1 MNNFSDY
8 VDRVE
13 NAVCELERL
22 CSLLQL
28 YDEFTENELQG
39 LSPTFLPLFLKRQT
53 MGQYTLEVIEDKANA
68 LRKTLDETFQQM
80 HQDEREARGL
90 K

>member
-8 VDRVE
+8 ATRVE
-13 NAVCELERL
+13 DAVFELERL
-22 CSLLQL
+22 CGLLQL
-28 YDEFTENELQG
+28 YDEFTENELRD
-39 LSPTFLPLFLKRQT
+39 LSPTFLPLFLKRQD
-53 MGQYTLEVIEDKANA
+53 MGRSMLEVIEDKANA
-68 LRKTLDETFQQM
+68 LRKELDETFQQM

>member
-8 VDRVE
+8 ATRVE
-13 NAVCELERL
+13 DAVFELERL
-22 CSLLQL
+22 CGLLQL
-28 YDEFTENELQG
+28 YDEFTENEEQG
-39 LSPTFLPLFLKRQT
+39 LSPAFLPLFLKRQA
-53 MGQYTLEVIEDKANA
+53 MGQSLLEVIEDKANA

-80 HQDEREARGL
+80 HQDDREARGL

>member
-8 VDRVE
+8 ADRVE

-22 CSLLQL
+22 CGLLQL
-28 YDEFTENELQG
+28 YDEFTENEEQG
-39 LSPTFLPLFLKRQT
+39 LSPALLPLFLKRQA
-53 MGQYTLEVIEDKANA
+53 MGQSLLEVIEDKANA

>member
-8 VDRVE
+8 ADRVE
-13 NAVCELERL
+13 DAVCELERL
-22 CSLLQL
+22 CGLLHL
-28 YDEFTENELQG
+28 YDEFTENEVQG
-39 LSPTFLPLFLKRQT
+39 LSPALLPLFLKRQA
-53 MGQYTLEVIEDKANA
+53 MGQSLLEVIDDKANA

-80 HQDEREARGL
+80 HQDERDERGL

>member
-8 VDRVE
+8 ATRVE
-13 NAVCELERL
+13 DAVFELERL
-22 CSLLQL
+22 CGLLQL
-28 YDEFTENELQG
+28 YDEFTANEERD
-39 LSPTFLPLFLKRQT
+39 LSPTFLPLFLKRQAL
-53 MGQYTLEVIEDKANA
+53 GQSLLEVIEDKANA

>member
-1 MNNFSDY
+1 MED
-8 VDRVE
+8 
-13 NAVCELERL
+13 AVFELERL
-22 CSLLQL
+22 CGLLQL
-28 YDEFTENELQG
+28 YDEFTANEERD
-39 LSPTFLPLFLKRQT
+39 LSPTFLPLFLKRQA
-53 MGQYTLEVIEDKANA
+53 MGQSLLEVIEDKANA

>member
-8 VDRVE
+8 ATRVE
-13 NAVCELERL
+13 DAVFELERL
-22 CSLLQL
+22 CGLLQL
-28 YDEFTENELQG
+28 YDEFTANEERD
-39 LSPTFLPLFLKRQT
+39 LSPTFLPLFLKRQA
-53 MGQYTLEVIEDKANA
+53 MGQSLLEVIEDKANA

>member
-8 VDRVE
+8 ATRVE
-13 NAVCELERL
+13 DAVFELERL
-22 CSLLQL
+22 CGLLQL
-28 YDEFTENELQG
+28 YDEFTANEERD
-39 LSPTFLPLFLKRQT
+39 LSPTFRPLFLKRQA
-53 MGQYTLEVIEDKANA
+53 MGQSLLEVIEDKANA